1 MSKKVLVGATNF
13 SKYGPK
19 TKQFLIDNGFEIV
32 ENTFDKPFTK
42 EQILERIDDD
52 VFGVIAGCEEWDEE
66 IFEKA
71 KGLRVIGRFGIGVDN
86 IDLESAKK
94 HNVKVCNA
102 RGMNKIAV
110 GEHTLA
116 LVLACMRDI
125 VNLDADTRKGGW
137 ARPMKYNINGKV
149 FGLVGF
155 GAIAQYVAQL
165 LSSFGCAKI
174 YAFDAYPNY
183 EAAEKLGVT
192 MTDLDT
198 IVKEAD
204 IITLHVP
211 CTPETTKMF
220 GKKQFEEMK
229 DTAVLIN
236 VARGPVVDEKELY
249 NALKEKKI
257 AMAGLDVYE
266 VEPTSADNPLF
277 TLDNVIVM
285 PHTAA
290 ETYETYESVSM
301 FAAQVIADVAAG
313 KEPKNWLNK

>member
-1 MSKKVLVGATNF
+1 M
-13 SKYGPK
+13 
-19 TKQFLIDNGFEIV
+19 
-32 ENTFDKPFTK
+32 
-42 EQILERIDDD
+42 
-52 VFGVIAGCEEWDEE
+52 
-66 IFEKA
+66 
-71 KGLRVIGRFGIGVDN
+71 
-86 IDLESAKK
+86 
-94 HNVKVCNA
+94 
-102 RGMNKIAV
+102 
-110 GEHTLA
+110 
-116 LVLACMRDI
+116 
-125 VNLDADTRKGGW
+125 
-137 ARPMKYNINGKV
+137 
-149 FGLVGF
+149 
-155 GAIAQYVAQL
+155 

-229 DTAVLIN
+229 DTAVLVN